1 MTNKYPDANVLDNNL
16 RKVVNRGFML
26 DGSEI
31 WMSNT
36 LRLFDA
42 AMRAFSTPAVTEVF
56 IGGRTMI
63 EGEMLDIIIGINRDG
78 DVRTMTREAYE
89 RFIA

>member
-1 MTNKYPDANVLDNNL
+1 MTKYPDANVLDNNL

-26 DGSEI
+26 DGSEL

-78 DVRTMTREAYE
+78 DVRTMTREAYD

>member
-63 EGEMLDIIIGINRDG
+63 EGEMLNIIIGINRDG

>member
-1 MTNKYPDANVLDNNL
+1 MTKYPDANVLDNNL